1 MKFGGGDSLKTFKDK
16 NILIFGYE
24 RSGRAVLS
32 LLKKSDARLFIY
44 DDKLTAKIMKNTKN
58 TIENIEKLTIKNS
71 ESENFKDLKT
81 GNFKNFEKINNQK
94 PDFKS
99 FQTKNFG
106 SQNKEKNKKVK
117 ENKKYEVFLTKFLD
131 DDICFIENFSDF
143 MKYNINLCVISP
155 GVSLENPKIKELKT
169 AQIKI
174 ISELELGALFCK
186 GKIFAITGTNG
197 KTTASHL
204 LYEIFKASGAKCFLC
219 GNVGVPICEIAHL
232 TTSEC
237 LIVCEVSSFQ
247 LETTKNLKCF
257 ATTILNIQPDH
268 LNRHKSMENYTNI
281 KNKINKFF
289 KTKKIFN
296 IDDEITAKISKEF
309 NSAIECS
316 TIKKTNGCYIKKKND
331 KLNENFEEND
341 TISDNCDEKKFI
353 YYKNREIMPTD
364 NIKLI
369 GTKNL
374 ENILCTIA
382 LAKQVKIKNEHIRL
396 AVENFKPL
404 PNRLEF
410 VNKINDITFIND
422 SKSTNIL
429 STLMALESVGDN
441 VILLLGGSDKGLDFS
456 PIFLRH
462 KIKTTIAFGESL
474 QKIES
479 AAFNTILIKAEN
491 FNSACVT
498 AFKIAKKNDIVL
510 LSPACASFDE
520 FTSFEERGERFK
532 KNIKNFFKKEDK

>member
-1 MKFGGGDSLKTFKDK
+1 M
-16 NILIFGYE
+16 IFGYE
-24 RSGRAVLS
+24 RSGRGALS
-32 LLKKSDARLFIY
+32 LLKKNGARLFVY
-44 DDKLTAKIMKNTKN
+44 DDKLTAKIMRNTNKKTVEN
-58 TIENIEKLTIKNS
+58 NIEKSTVKNS
-71 ESENFKDLKT
+71 KSEKFENLENENQKTENFENQNSEN
-81 GNFKNFEKINNQK
+81 
-94 PDFKS
+94 
-99 FQTKNFG
+99 
-106 SQNKEKNKKVK
+106 NKEIKSK
-117 ENKKYEVFLTKFLD
+117 ENKKSEVFLTEFLND
-131 DDICFIENFSDF
+131 NICFIENFSDF
-143 MKYNINLCVISP
+143 IKYNISLCVISP
-155 GVSLENPKIKELKT
+155 GISLENPKIKELQK
-169 AQIKI
+169 AKIKI
-174 ISELELGALFCK
+174 ISELELGALLCK

-204 LYEIFKASGAKCFLC
+204 LYEIFKTSGAKCFLC
-219 GNVGVPICEIAHL
+219 GNVGIPICEITPL
-232 TTSEC
+232 TTPDC

-247 LETTKNLKCF
+247 LETTKFFKCF
-257 ATTILNIQPDH
+257 AATILNIQPDH

-296 IDDEITAKISKEF
+296 IDDEITAKISKKF

-316 TIKKTNGCYIKKKND
+316 TIKKTNGCYIKEKSKTKELNKNSEKNKKNNE
-331 KLNENFEEND
+331 KLDSFN
-341 TISDNCDEKKFI
+341 EKKFI
-353 YYKNREIMPTD
+353 YYKNQEIMPID

-374 ENILCTIA
+374 ENILCTVA
-382 LAKQVKIKNEHIRL
+382 LAKQVEIKNEHIRF

-410 VNKINDITFIND
+410 IDRINDITFIND

-474 QKIES
+474 QKIEL
-479 AAFNTILIKAEN
+479 AAFDTNLIKAKN
-491 FNSACVT
+491 FNNACFT
-498 AFKIAKKNDIVL
+498 AFEIAKKNDIVL

-532 KNIKNFFKKEDK
+532 NNIKNFFKKNNR